1 MSVSDSRPYL
11 RRRPNAISFSG
22 NNLCATPR
30 ATFAARVLLLNRSR
44 STPLYMKR
52 TYQPLPASDEPIGIV
67 INRGPRDQS
76 ADLPSDH
83 PRVWAYVWAPA
94 PDEIDLALG
103 R

>member
-1 MSVSDSRPYL
+1 
-11 RRRPNAISFSG
+11 
-22 NNLCATPR
+22 
-30 ATFAARVLLLNRSR
+30 
-44 STPLYMKR
+44 MKR